1 MDGEWTGGGGWLD
14 AYSKKQRTKSAA
26 KADTAKDKA
35 PQPSQHSSASALLKW
50 IQTPQAVTIAKK
62 AEQKA
67 WNTFLAKYPNA
78 DKSKFVPQTDFT
90 KDHTG
95 TSEIYFK
102 AGPGH
107 LIDVLGSDSKYWSPE
122 MKSALGVGQSSEG
135 FPQQL
140 TPSGLKG
147 DSLPIP
153 AVPFHDSTQSLKKI
167 FNDQLNIYVT
177 PDQYFTTKFREIFQK
192 TKLTHHSGKESKTWL
207 AGPNIKYWPQ
217 QLNFAVWCA
226 TTGCGI
232 SREIFDG
239 NSAMPPNV
247 RAFYKFHIY
256 FTVRRILYQMGG
268 IQSMSALPGDPTF
281 NQFNNKYDV
290 ASYKRICAEF
300 GVDPSSDFRYTSGEN
315 HGLGSVNIYAS
326 NIGPVKSPTSYPG
339 GYNKF
344 SDEGGSASK
353 GNLIYYVEPDDD
365 ANGQADWFC
374 PNVAEG
380 LTQAGLSRINQS
392 IEAFVY
398 CVLGSQVNVR
408 SSILGSGGRAKEA
421 QSEFLVLVE
430 DAIRQP
436 DLAKSVQRYQLA
448 VDEAKVR
455 LNFAVCPG
463 AWLMPAQMVI
473 NTGTVTGYNNQLKQA
488 LPGMKLEVNDEV
500 NKSTKKS
507 GLKLMAGGPTKI
519 NPPNSHPSNPI
530 HKEATQKNGP
540 STAPEDQTPNEP
552 VTNAVGTG
560 LMGESHE
567 NNKVAIAIGAVGV
580 AALIYAGMR

>member
-1 MDGEWTGGGGWLD
+1 M
-14 AYSKKQRTKSAA
+14 A
-26 KADTAKDKA
+26 
-35 PQPSQHSSASALLKW
+35 ALLKW
-50 IQTPQAVTIAKK
+50 IQTPQADSIANV

-67 WNTFLAKYPNA
+67 WKTFLAKYPKA
-78 DKSKFVPQTDFT
+78 DKSKFEPQTDFA
-90 KDHTG
+90 KDHTA

-102 AGPGH
+102 AGPGN
-107 LIDVLGSDSKYWSPE
+107 LINVFGSDSKYWSPE

-153 AVPFHDSTQSLKKI
+153 AVGFHDAAPSLKKI

-207 AGPNIKYWPQ
+207 AGPNMKYWPQ

-232 SREIFDG
+232 SRKLFEDS
-239 NSAMPPNV
+239 SAISLPPNV

-256 FTVRRILYQMGG
+256 FTVRRILFQMGG
-268 IQSMSALPGDPTF
+268 IQSISALPGDPTF
-281 NQFNNKYDV
+281 DQFNNKYDV
-290 ASYKRICAEF
+290 ASYKRICNEF
-300 GVDPSSDFRYTSGEN
+300 GVDPSSDFRFKRGAN
-315 HGLGSVNIYAS
+315 HGLGSVYIYVI
-326 NIGPVKSPTSYPG
+326 NVGPDKTSVSYPG
-339 GYNKF
+339 YDKF
-344 SDEGGSASK
+344 SDEGGSGSK
-353 GNLIYYVEPDDD
+353 GNLIYYIEPDD
-365 ANGQADWFC
+365 AAYGQADWFC

-380 LTQAGLSRINQS
+380 LTQAGLARINQS

-421 QSEFLVLVE
+421 QSEFLVLME
-430 DAIRQP
+430 NSIRQP

-455 LNFAVCPG
+455 LNLAVCPG
-463 AWLMPAQMVI
+463 AWLMPARMVI
-473 NTGTVTGYNNQLKQA
+473 NMESVTGYNNQLKQA
-488 LPGMKLEVNDEV
+488 VPGMKLGVNDEV
-500 NKSTKKS
+500 NKSTKKAA
-507 GLKLMAGGPTKI
+507 LKLMAGGPTKI

-530 HKEATQKNGP
+530 HKEATQEKGP
-540 STAPEDQTPNEP
+540 APEEQTHDEP
-552 VTNAVGTG
+552 VPNANST
-560 LMGESHE
+560 ETHE
-567 NNKVAIAIGAVGV
+567 NNKAAVIIGAVGIV
-580 AALIYAGMR
+580 AFIYFMR

>member
-1 MDGEWTGGGGWLD
+1 MD
-14 AYSKKQRTKSAA
+14 AF
-26 KADTAKDKA
+26 
-35 PQPSQHSSASALLKW
+35 LKW
-50 IQTPQAVTIAKK
+50 LQTPQAGAMAIVAEKK
-62 AEQKA
+62 AWK
-67 WNTFLAKYPNA
+67 TFLAKYPKA
-78 DKSKFVPQTDFT
+78 DKSKFEPQTNFA
-90 KDHTG
+90 KDRQTA

-102 AGPGH
+102 AGPGN
-107 LIDVLGSDSKYWSPE
+107 LINVLGSDSKYWSPE
-122 MKSALGVGQSSEG
+122 MKSALGIGQSSEG

-153 AVPFHDSTQSLKKI
+153 AVAFHDSAQSLKKI

-232 SREIFDG
+232 SREIFDD
-239 NSAMPPNV
+239 NNAIPLPPQV

-290 ASYKRICAEF
+290 ASYKRICNVF
-300 GVDPSSDFRYTSGEN
+300 GFASSSDFRFTKGAN
-315 HGLGSVNIYAS
+315 HGLGRVYIYIT
-326 NIGPVKSPTSYPG
+326 NIGPDKTSDSYPG

-353 GNLIYYVEPDDD
+353 GNLINYVEPDDD

-436 DLAKSVQRYQLA
+436 DLAKSIQRYQLA

-455 LNFAVCPG
+455 LNLAVCPG
-463 AWLMPAQMVI
+463 AWLMPARMVI
-473 NTGTVTGYNNQLKQA
+473 NMGTVTGYNNQLKQA
-488 LPGMKLEVNDEV
+488 VPGMKLGVNDKV
-500 NKSTKKS
+500 NKSTKKAA
-507 GLKLMAGGPTKI
+507 LKPMAGGPTKI

-530 HKEATQKNGP
+530 HKEATQKKGP
-540 STAPEDQTPNEP
+540 ATTPPEDKTPQTA
-552 VTNAVGTG
+552 NAVGTG
-560 LMGESHE
+560 VRGETHE

-580 AALIYAGMR
+580 AALIYAVTR

>member
-14 AYSKKQRTKSAA
+14 AYSRQQRTKSAA
-26 KADTAKDKA
+26 KVDKTAKAAKDKA

-50 IQTPQAVTIAKK
+50 IQTPQAVKIAKV

-67 WNTFLAKYPNA
+67 WKTFLAKYPNA
-78 DKSKFVPQTDFT
+78 DKSKFEPQTDFT
-90 KDHTG
+90 KDHRG

-107 LIDVLGSDSKYWSPE
+107 LIDVFGSDSKYWSSE
-122 MKSALGVGQSSEG
+122 MKSALGVDQSSEG

-153 AVPFHDSTQSLKKI
+153 AVPFHGNYPGNSLKKI
-167 FNDQLNIYVT
+167 FNDQQNIYVT

-192 TKLTHHSGKESKTWL
+192 TKLTHRSGKESKTWL
-207 AGPNIKYWPQ
+207 AGPNMKYWPQ

-232 SREIFDG
+232 SRKLFEDS
-239 NSAMPPNV
+239 SAMPPNV

-256 FTVRRILYQMGG
+256 FTVRRILFQMGG
-268 IQSMSALPGDPTF
+268 IQSISALPGDPTF

-300 GVDPSSDFRYTSGEN
+300 GVDPSSDFRYTSGAN
-315 HGLGSVNIYAS
+315 HGLGSVYIYIT
-326 NIGPVKSPTSYPG
+326 NIGPDKTSASYPG
-339 GYNKF
+339 FNKF

-353 GNLIYYVEPDDD
+353 GNLIYYVEPEND
-365 ANGQADWFC
+365 AIRQSDFFC

-380 LTQAGLSRINQS
+380 LTQAGLARINQS
-392 IEAFVY
+392 IGAFVY

-463 AWLMPAQMVI
+463 AWLMPASMVI
-473 NTGTVTGYNNQLKQA
+473 NTESTIGYNNQLKQA
-488 LPGMKLEVNDEV
+488 VPGMKLGVNDKV
-500 NKSTKKS
+500 NKSTKKV
-507 GLKLMAGGPTKI
+507 GVTHIKGGPPKI
-519 NPPNSHPSNPI
+519 DRPTNHPSNKPPVVPSQPAV
-530 HKEATQKNGP
+530 HATKV
-540 STAPEDQTPNEP
+540 TAKPT
-552 VTNAVGTG
+552 A
-560 LMGESHE
+560 HE
-567 NNKVAIAIGAVGV
+567 TNKVYLIMGATLF
-580 AALIYAGMR
+580 AFITAHYAF

>member
-1 MDGEWTGGGGWLD
+1 M
-14 AYSKKQRTKSAA
+14 RM
-26 KADTAKDKA
+26 
-35 PQPSQHSSASALLKW
+35 SALLKW
-50 IQTPQAVTIAKK
+50 IQTPQAESIAKV
-62 AEQKA
+62 AEKKA
-67 WNTFLAKYPNA
+67 WKTFLAKYPNA

-102 AGPGH
+102 AGPGY
-107 LIDVLGSDSKYWSPE
+107 LIDVFGSDSKYWSPE
-122 MKSALGVGQSSEG
+122 MKSALGVDQSSEG

-153 AVPFHDSTQSLKKI
+153 AVGFHDAAPSLKKI

-232 SREIFDG
+232 SREIFDD
-239 NSAMPPNV
+239 NSAIPLPPNV

-256 FTVRRILYQMGG
+256 FTVRRILFQMGG
-268 IQSMSALPGDPTF
+268 IQSISALPGDPTF
-281 NQFNNKYDV
+281 DQFNNKYDV
-290 ASYKRICAEF
+290 ASYKRICNEF
-300 GVDPSSDFRYTSGEN
+300 RVDPSSDFRFTTGEN
-315 HGLGSVNIYAS
+315 HGLGSVYIYVS
-326 NIGPVKSPTSYPG
+326 YVGPDKTSASYPG
-339 GYNKF
+339 FNKF
-344 SDEGGSASK
+344 SDEGGSGSK
-353 GNLIYYVEPDDD
+353 GNLIYYIEPDD
-365 ANGQADWFC
+365 AAYGQENWFC

-380 LTQAGLSRINQS
+380 LTQAGLARINQS

-430 DAIRQP
+430 DSIRQP

-455 LNFAVCPG
+455 LNLAVCPG
-463 AWLMPAQMVI
+463 AWLMPARMVI
-473 NTGTVTGYNNQLKQA
+473 NTQSTIGYNNQLKQA
-488 LPGMKLEVNDEV
+488 MPGMKLGVNDEV
-500 NKSTKKS
+500 NTRTKKV
-507 GLKLMAGGPTKI
+507 GVAHMEGVPPKIDRPT
-519 NPPNSHPSNPI
+519 NHPSN
-530 HKEATQKNGP
+530 K
-540 STAPEDQTPNEP
+540 APGVPAQPDKSAPVQ
-552 VTNAVGTG
+552 VTNVTAKPTAHETNKILLITGVG
-560 LMGESHE
+560 L
-567 NNKVAIAIGAVGV
+567 GAFAFSRYV
-580 AALIYAGMR
+580 L

>member
-1 MDGEWTGGGGWLD
+1 M
-14 AYSKKQRTKSAA
+14 
-26 KADTAKDKA
+26 
-35 PQPSQHSSASALLKW
+35 ASLLQW
-50 IQTPQAVTIAKK
+50 IQTPEAEKIAKVSQ
-62 AEQKA
+62 QKA

-78 DKSKFVPQTDFT
+78 DKSKFLPQTDFT

-102 AGPGH
+102 AGPGY
-107 LIDVLGSDSKYWSPE
+107 LIDVFGSDSKYWSQE

-153 AVPFHDSTQSLKKI
+153 AVAFHGNYPGHSMKRI

-207 AGPNIKYWPQ
+207 ASPNMKYWPH

-232 SREIFDG
+232 SREIFEDS
-239 NSAMPPNV
+239 SAIPLPPNV

-256 FTVRRILYQMGG
+256 FTVRRILFQMGG
-268 IQSMSALPGDPTF
+268 IQSISALPGDPTF

-300 GVDPSSDFRYTSGEN
+300 GVDPSRDFRYTAGTN
-315 HGLGSVNIYAS
+315 HGLGSVYIWVS
-326 NIGPVKSPTSYPG
+326 NVGPSKTYTSYPG
-339 GYNKF
+339 HDKF
-344 SDEGGSASK
+344 SDEGGTASK
-353 GNLIYYVEPDDD
+353 GTLIQYIEPDDV
-365 ANGQADWFC
+365 ANRQSDFFC

-430 DAIRQP
+430 DSIRQP

-455 LNFAVCPG
+455 LNLAVCPG
-463 AWLMPAQMVI
+463 AWLMPARMVI
-473 NTGTVTGYNNQLKQA
+473 NMGTVIGYNNQLKQA
-488 LPGMKLEVNDEV
+488 IPGMKLGVNDEV

-530 HKEATQKNGP
+530 HKEATQTEEGK
-540 STAPEDQTPNEP
+540 SPEDINKVDTPQPEEQKP
-552 VTNAVGTG
+552 DSTET
-560 LMGESHE
+560 HE
-567 NNKVAIAIGAVGV
+567 NNKAAIAVGAVRV
-580 AALIYAGMR
+580 AALIYTFMR

>member
-1 MDGEWTGGGGWLD
+1 M
-14 AYSKKQRTKSAA
+14 
-26 KADTAKDKA
+26 
-35 PQPSQHSSASALLKW
+35 SALLQW
-50 IQTPQAVTIAKK
+50 IQTPQAVSIAKV
-62 AEQKA
+62 AEKKA

-102 AGPGH
+102 AGPGY
-107 LIDVLGSDSKYWSPE
+107 LIDVFGSDSKYWSPE
-122 MKSALGVGQSSEG
+122 MKSALGVDQSSEG

-153 AVPFHDSTQSLKKI
+153 AVGFHDAAPSLKKI
-167 FNDQLNIYVT
+167 FNNQLNIYVT
-177 PDQYFTTKFREIFQK
+177 PDQYFTTKFREIFQE

-232 SREIFDG
+232 SREIFDDS
-239 NSAMPPNV
+239 SAIPLPPNV

-256 FTVRRILYQMGG
+256 FTVRRILFQMGG
-268 IQSMSALPGDPTF
+268 IQSISALPSDPTF
-281 NQFNNKYDV
+281 DQFNNKYDV
-290 ASYKRICAEF
+290 ASYKRICNEF
-300 GVDPSSDFRYTSGEN
+300 GVDPSSDFRFKTGEN
-315 HGLGSVNIYAS
+315 HGLGSVYVYAS
-326 NIGPVKSPTSYPG
+326 YIGPAKEEGDIYPG
-339 GYNKF
+339 GEKKF
-344 SDEGGSASK
+344 SDEGGK
-353 GNLIYYVEPDDD
+353 GKDGNLIYYIEPDD
-365 ANGQADWFC
+365 AAYGQADWFC

-430 DAIRQP
+430 DSIRQP

-455 LNFAVCPG
+455 LNLAVCPG
-463 AWLMPAQMVI
+463 AWLMLARMVI
-473 NTGTVTGYNNQLKQA
+473 NMGTVIGYNNQLKQA
-488 LPGMKLEVNDEV
+488 MPGMKLGVNDEV
-500 NKSTKKS
+500 NTSTKKAA
-507 GLKLMAGGPTKI
+507 LKLMAGGPSKI

-530 HKEATQKNGP
+530 HKEATKEKGP
-540 STAPEDQTPNEP
+540 TPEEKKGPATEEQTPDEP
-552 VTNAVGTG
+552 ITNANST
-560 LMGESHE
+560 ETHE
-567 NNKVAIAIGAVGV
+567 NNKAAIAVAAIGA
-580 AALIYAGMR
+580 AAFIYFMS